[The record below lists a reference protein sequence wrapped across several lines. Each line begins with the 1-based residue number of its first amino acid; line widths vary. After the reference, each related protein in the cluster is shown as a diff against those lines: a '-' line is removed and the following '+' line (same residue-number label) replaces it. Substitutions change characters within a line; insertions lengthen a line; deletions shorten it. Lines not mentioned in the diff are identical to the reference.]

1 MKDIKVLRDN
11 ARAKVEE
18 LNNAIATEEEKLIA
32 TAKSAAENALGAVN
46 AAIIENDDEAFK
58 DASVPASALNHGGD
72 YMNLAKLRS
81 AVAESLDKIKSV
93 SNGVEMVLAN
103 KERIERYKEIIPK
116 IAEAFTVAFP
126 ESEFDFKYQGYDEK
140 FHVEISLLSIWADEI
155 CVTDENKDKAKYLF
169 DALNQ
174 YAESFSVCAAF
185 KDGIMIEIGFPN
197 VTVDT
202 FANGI
207 VLGNREEFTVGR
219 KSMGDAFKKIL
230 NTNFGIEDD

>member
-1 MKDIKVLRDN
+1 
-11 ARAKVEE
+11 
-18 LNNAIATEEEKLIA
+18 
-32 TAKSAAENALGAVN
+32 
-46 AAIIENDDEAFK
+46 
-58 DASVPASALNHGGD
+58 
-72 YMNLAKLRS
+72 MNLSELRS
-81 AVAESLDKIKSV
+81 AVAENMDKIKSV

-126 ESEFDFKYQGYDEK
+126 ESEFDFKYHGYDEE
-140 FHVEISLLSIWADEI
+140 FHVENSLLSIWADEI
-155 CVTDENKDKAKYLF
+155 SVTDENKDKAKFLS

-185 KDGIMIEIGFPN
+185 KDGIMIEIGFPR

-207 VLGNREEFTVGR
+207 VLGNREEFTMGR
-219 KSMGDAFKKIL
+219 KSMADAFGKLL
-230 NTNFGIEDD
+230 NTDFRIEDD